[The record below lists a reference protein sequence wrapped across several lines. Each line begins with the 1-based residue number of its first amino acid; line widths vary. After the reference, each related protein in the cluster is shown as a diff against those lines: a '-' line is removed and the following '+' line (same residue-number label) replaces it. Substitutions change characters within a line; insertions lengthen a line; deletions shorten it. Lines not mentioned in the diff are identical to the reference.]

1 MLKTLGIWTE
11 RVRRRALPED
21 ANHIFLARNRPFR
34 TRSMASSEPFNIAF
48 ARFLED
54 HEKTLKTRFIYRAIR
69 PSVINLVHHLF
80 DGDLLATAEAGQH
93 AVRTMVDHYLFDGAR
108 KTNEEALIA
117 PMHARDAW
125 RISNGEVDGRA
136 DKRRDDLSAATPGF
150 KCKDRYDSRMPGQ
163 RPNRLCTAYGMC
175 PVCTLGKPDISS
187 PEAYALVMKLREA
200 IERSRARMSAE
211 SWIARWSAVADAI
224 DLKTERAFPQ
234 GVKDRADLDIPQ
246 LPTVE

>member
-1 MLKTLGIWTE
+1 
-11 RVRRRALPED
+11 
-21 ANHIFLARNRPFR
+21 
-34 TRSMASSEPFNIAF
+34 
-48 ARFLED
+48 
-54 HEKTLKTRFIYRAIR
+54 
-69 PSVINLVHHLF
+69 
-80 DGDLLATAEAGQH
+80 
-93 AVRTMVDHYLFDGAR
+93 
-108 KTNEEALIA
+108 
-117 PMHARDAW
+117 
-125 RISNGEVDGRA
+125 
-136 DKRRDDLSAATPGF
+136 
-150 KCKDRYDSRMPGQ
+150 
-163 RPNRLCTAYGMC
+163 MC